1 MFLCE
6 FFRDF
11 LGYGVGVK
19 CNSVLLPAQ
28 CDVHFYELWSS
39 PLSGCWFLGTSARGF
54 FRGSSLLWSRG
65 NRILNERPSC
75 FVLHF
80 LHSVGEHLLSSS
92 SVTKN
97 GWLEGILVFL
107 FAQLD
112 FILITVCSF
121 GLMILL
127 RLLVKFFPFVCWRDI
142 TAGLLIPLVYFGF
155 ERTLYLVLFGLFLH
169 FLGCH
174 QLSSLLVLVCLVKQ
188 VLAEAD
194 RAGGHFCLMMSS
206 LVDFGFVG
214 QVFFVD
220 LFFRLIVFCLCAA
233 DKIVAVLG
241 QSQVNLRNF
250 LCVFES
256 QCVFTLVIHRAQ
268 ELPWGFGWRKFF
280 VLGLS
285 GVHPGE
291 TEILNGTHI
300 DLGVL
305 GFDLLF
311 A

>member
-142 TAGLLIPLVYFGF
+142 TAGLLIPPVYFGF